1 MHKKSFHSRLKRLA
15 DEVNEFD
22 GGQIK
27 ADELRQLVKEMEAS
41 NTEQTAKTLKVAE
54 RIVLM
59 AAGAVALVNRLAE
72 IFSGVCGS

>member
-1 MHKKSFHSRLKRLA
+1 MYKDSFRNRLKRLA

-27 ADELRQLVKEMEAS
+27 ADELRQLAKEMEAS
-41 NTEQTAKTLKVAE
+41 NSEQTAKILKVAE

-59 AAGAVALVNRLAE
+59 TAGAVALVNRLAE